1 MYHKTI
7 LQGRLEFGNPKSYE
21 KVVKMFHNR
30 AETYYKSDILLKE
43 DTYFQDDTKSIV
55 IPRMIVQ
62 STDKAWKNTVNLL
75 EYISQFA
82 ISGWIGVWMTDSG
95 TIKRY
100 AKIEPN
106 CDKVAVQH
114 FLKGKQLTG
123 KRGKEKE
130 AFEALSAAIDK
141 YDRHAQAYEHRAYV
155 NFKLGN
161 IEDALYDFD
170 KSLKIDPTNPEAY
183 VGRGKLKYKQGKI
196 EDAILDLDLAIKH
209 AIALQPVYWRT
220 RLLKAEYSIKL
231 KDYETAAFDLKLYT
245 KRKFLSSDKNF
256 LRRKYAFF
264 LYGKVLL
271 ELENYDLAFEAF
283 ESALSIT
290 DSSDKIKE
298 ADILMQRGLARQ
310 KNGQK
315 GFLKDWKEAANQ
327 GSKKAASLLAAHT

>member
-1 MYHKTI
+1 MYHKSI
-7 LQGRLEFGNPKSYE
+7 IQGRLEFGNPKSYE
-21 KVVKMFHNR
+21 KVVKLFHSR

-43 DTYFQDDTKSIV
+43 ETYFNDENKSIV
-55 IPRMIVQ
+55 IPRMVIQ

-82 ISGWIGVWMTDSG
+82 VSGWIGVWMTDSG

-106 CDKVAVQH
+106 CDKAAVQS
-114 FLKGKQLTG
+114 FLKGKQLYS
-123 KRGKEKE
+123 KKGKEKE
-130 AFEALSAAIDK
+130 ALDALSTAIDK

-183 VGRGKLKYKQGKI
+183 VGRAKLNWKQGKQKEAI
-196 EDAILDLDLAIKH
+196 EDLDKSIKN
-209 AIALQPVYWRT
+209 AIALQPVYWRA

-231 KDYETAAFDLKLYT
+231 NDYTSAAFDLKWYT
-245 KRKFLSSDKNF
+245 KRKFLSTDKNY

-271 ELENYDLAFEAF
+271 ELEQYGEAIEAF
-283 ESALSIT
+283 EEALTIT
-290 DSSDKIKE
+290 ESSDRIKE

-310 KNGQK
+310 KNGKK
-315 GFLKDWKEAANQ
+315 GFLKDWKEAASQ
-327 GSKKAASLLAAHT
+327 GSKKAKTLLEAHS